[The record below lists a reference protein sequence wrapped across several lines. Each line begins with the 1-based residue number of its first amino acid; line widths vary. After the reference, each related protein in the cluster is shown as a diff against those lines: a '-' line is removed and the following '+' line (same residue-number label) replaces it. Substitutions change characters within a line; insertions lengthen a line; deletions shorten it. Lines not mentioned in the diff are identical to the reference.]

1 MGQTANQKFVAQVM
15 AEIITNHRGDVTQK
29 RKNREAGSF
38 FDKILKS
45 LLDDT
50 GQDKI
55 TNTMVRASIILD
67 GVHPQKTLKAQKML
81 AKTLKN
87 LIADDDWITIIAA
100 SKKAKKMITQTDGE
114 TP

>member
-15 AEIITNHRGDVTQK
+15 AEIITNHRDDATQK

-50 GQDKI
+50 GLDKL
-55 TNTMVRASIILD
+55 TNAMVRASIILD
-67 GVHPQKTLKAQKML
+67 GVHPKKTLKSPQMLKAQKIL
-81 AKTLKN
+81 AKALKS
-87 LIADDDWITIIAA
+87 LIANDDWITIIAA
-100 SKKAKKMITQTDGE
+100 AKKAKKMM
-114 TP
+114 